1 MIRFGIDSL
10 LISADDIQETGGHIN
25 DADCLKALQAASELL
40 QNIELMKLI
49 TEALRR
55 IRK

>member
-25 DADCLKALQAASELL
+25 DADCLKALQAGSELL